1 VGQQIAR
8 ESTALCIGAAQRRAL
23 ALRQLLNTIE
33 STTRAIGVTAERY
46 TQSPREQAVN
56 PSEFFARLYFSARGE
71 ALSQEDIACIQQ
83 RTRDWLAQ
91 LDLFESAKPDEI
103 EFKQTEIAY
112 RARRTPNAEFGEY
125 EFAFRKDSPPPE
137 QISLSATDM
146 ANLLQRPALVWMKV
160 FLGVAS
166 GELDVTSWSLA
177 TGQWVHRWLA
187 SIGTPREQRFV
198 PRPAAD
204 EILRRVTAAADDF
217 RGEILAILN
226 ACGRTCEPDWWRSG
240 WRNARHLAE
249 QFAQQLAATEDWSR
263 LATEWQL
270 GSPQIIRLTGSEE
283 LRVRGRLDLILAR
296 DERADEIW
304 IVDYKTGEAKPLR
317 SGARELRKQLIGGE
331 GVQICIYAL
340 AFRDD
345 FIDICASLLTREA
358 DLERQVS
365 LDDIV
370 AANELWEEI
379 VRIEKTGIF
388 GMLGEIRSEFTF
400 TGDYPLATLPI
411 DQFLL
416 RDKWEHTHPAFAKD
430 QGK

>member
-1 VGQQIAR
+1 
-8 ESTALCIGAAQRRAL
+8 
-23 ALRQLLNTIE
+23 
-33 STTRAIGVTAERY
+33 
-46 TQSPREQAVN
+46 
-56 PSEFFARLYFSARGE
+56 
-71 ALSQEDIACIQQ
+71 
-83 RTRDWLAQ
+83 
-91 LDLFESAKPDEI
+91 LFESAQPDEI
-103 EFKQTEIAY
+103 DVKQTEIAY
-112 RARRTPNAEFGEY
+112 RARHTPNAEFGEY
-125 EFAFRKDSPPPE
+125 EFAFRKSSPPE

-160 FLGVAS
+160 FLDVAS
-166 GELDVTSWSLA
+166 EESDVSSWSLA

-187 SIGTPREQRFV
+187 SIGAPREQRFV

-204 EILRRVTAAADDF
+204 EILRRVIAAADDF
-217 RGEILAILN
+217 RGEILAIIN

-358 DLERQVS
+358 DLEPQVN